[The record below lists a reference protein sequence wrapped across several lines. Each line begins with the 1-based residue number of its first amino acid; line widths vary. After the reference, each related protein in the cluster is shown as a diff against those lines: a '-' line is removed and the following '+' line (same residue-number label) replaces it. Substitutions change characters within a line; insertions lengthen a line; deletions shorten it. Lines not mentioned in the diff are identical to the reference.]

1 MERRLAAI
9 LAADVVGYSRLMAA
23 DEKGTHA
30 RLKALRQGFIEPKVA
45 EHHGRIVKLM
55 GDGALV
61 EFASVVDAVECAAAI
76 REGVAERQADL
87 AEDQRIA
94 FRIGI
99 NIGDIIIEDS
109 DIFGGGVNIAVR
121 LEALAEP
128 GGICVA
134 RNVYNQVKD
143 KVDFGFQPM
152 GEHAVKNIPEPVFAY
167 RMLTGSASPARLL
180 GFRRARGPIRLW
192 VVAAATA
199 LILVAA
205 GGAAR
210 WYWDRPAQ
218 EQVGTAAGALPL
230 PDKPSIAVLPFD
242 NLSGDPEQDYFSD
255 GITEDLIT
263 DLSKISGL
271 SVVARTAA
279 FQYKGQAADLEDAAR
294 ELGVRYVLEGSVRK
308 AEERIR
314 INAQLIDVANGY
326 HLWAERYDRDLKDIF
341 ALQDEIVAQIVAAL
355 EVQLTED
362 ESEILARRFTD
373 NVEAYD
379 LYLQGYDLYRRKSK
393 ETVYRARELFE
404 QAIGHDADF
413 AAAYARLSH
422 THLHAWHAGW
432 EGPEALDRAVEL
444 AEKAVA
450 LNESSPEAHEQ
461 LGFMYL
467 QRKQFDAAIREVE
480 RAIALDPD
488 YAKGY
493 ARLGEVLAFAG
504 RPEETAPLVERA
516 MAMEPYVWAPWYQW
530 ILGLAYHGMGEYDR
544 AIEAL
549 RRCLAD
555 DPKFYPAHVHLT
567 AVYGELG
574 KTDEARA
581 GAGKVL
587 EQDPKFSLEQ
597 FGARWPIKDQTFVN
611 RLNEGLRK
619 AGLPE

>member
-1 MERRLAAI
+1 MQRRLAAI

-30 RLKALRQGFIEPKVA
+30 HLTALRKDFIEPKIS
-45 EHHGRIVKLM
+45 EHHGRVAKLM
-55 GDGALV
+55 GDGAVV

-76 REGVAERQADL
+76 QSGVAERQAEL
-87 AEDQRIA
+87 PEDRRMA

-99 NIGDIIIEDS
+99 NIGDVIVEGED
-109 DIFGGGVNIAVR
+109 IYGGGVNIAAR
-121 LEALAEP
+121 LEGLAEP
-128 GGICVA
+128 GGICVS

-143 KVDFGFQPM
+143 KVSFGFEPT
-152 GEHAVKNIPEPVFAY
+152 GGHAVKNIPEPVFAY
-167 RMLTGSASPARLL
+167 RMLIGSATPAGVF
-180 GFRRARGPIRLW
+180 GFKRTRRPIRRGG
-192 VVAAATA
+192 VAAGTA

-205 GGAAR
+205 GGVGW
-210 WYWDRPAQ
+210 WYWDRPPQ
-218 EQVGTAAGALPL
+218 EQAETAADALPL
-230 PDKPSIAVLPFD
+230 PDRPSIAVLPFD
-242 NLSGDPEQDYFSD
+242 NLSGNPEEDYFSD

-263 DLSKISGL
+263 DLSKISSL
-271 SVVARTAA
+271 SVAARTAA
-279 FQYKGQAADLEDAAR
+279 FRYKGQAVDLEEAAR

-308 AEERIR
+308 AEKRIR
-314 INAQLIDVANGY
+314 INAQLIDAINGY

-341 ALQDEIVAQIVAAL
+341 ALQDDIAAKIVTAL

-362 ESEILARRFTD
+362 ESEILTRRFTD

-404 QAIGHDADF
+404 QAIAHDADF

-432 EGPEALDRAVEL
+432 EGPEALDRAVGL

-450 LNESSPEAHEQ
+450 LNQSSPEAHEQ

-467 QRKQFDAAIREVE
+467 QDNQFDAAIREVKH
-480 RAIALDPD
+480 AILLDPD

-493 ARLGEVLAFAG
+493 ARLAEVLAFAG

-530 ILGLAYHGMGEYDR
+530 ILGLAYHGMREYDR

-567 AVYGELG
+567 AVYGELER
-574 KTDEARA
+574 TDEARA
-581 GAGKVL
+581 AAEKVL
-587 EQDPKFSLEQ
+587 EQDPEFSLKQ
-597 FGARWPIKDQTFVN
+597 FGARWPIKDQTFMN